1 MHTDCTSTQ
10 LAFEGLGRRAVVGR
24 FDGGRLTT
32 DGGVLLLREVDRRFR
47 VTSRLAACFRD
58 HRDPR
63 RIEHRLE
70 TLVAQRVLAL
80 AAGYEDLNDHDRLRA
95 DSAFALASGCADVTG
110 ERRRRARDRGHALA
124 GSSTL
129 NRLELGVP
137 EAAAG
142 DRYQR
147 IAADPDAMDRL
158 LVDLFLE
165 AHAAPPT
172 EIVLDLDATD
182 DPLHGR
188 QEGRF
193 FHGYYGHYCYL
204 PLYVTCGDHVLC
216 ARQRPANIDAAAG
229 SVDELARIVPQIRRR
244 WPGTRIRVRGDAG
257 FCREEILR
265 WCEDAGIEYVFGLA
279 RNARLEPWLGKA
291 LHKSRRRCAATGR
304 ASRRFRECR
313 YRTLTSWSCARR
325 VVGKAEWLPGLRGA
339 NPRFVV
345 TNIPR
350 PHPRGAGPLRGPVLR
365 PRRHGK
371 PHQGTAAVA
380 VRRPHLERDDARQP
394 AAADL
399 LRVRRRPAHPP
410 APGRAAGHG
419 AGPRPRRH
427 HPRPVAEGRRTHH
440 RHRPQDP
447 GRVPVRLPAAGAVR
461 ARARRP
467 ARAAGPRRSRLTPPA
482 AVLPP
487 PAARAATGAAGG
499 VCPAPAIQR
508 DPSPESGAPASIAPD
523 SGDPGRPDTASGAA
537 KPTAPPPDDSSGRPE
552 VRW

>member
-1 MHTDCTSTQ
+1 MHTDCTSTP

-58 HRDPR
+58 HPR

-110 ERRRRARDRGHALA
+110 EGRRRARDRGHALA

-137 EAAAG
+137 EAAAQ

-147 IAADPDAMDRL
+147 IAAEREAIERL

-165 AHAAPPT
+165 AHAAPPA

-204 PLYVTCGDHVLC
+204 PLYVTCGEHVLC
-216 ARQRPANIDAAAG
+216 ARLRPADIDAAAG
-229 SVDELARIVPQIRRR
+229 AVDEPARIVPQIRRR

-265 WCEDAGIEYVFGLA
+265 WCEDAGLEYVFGLA
-279 RNARLEPWLGKA
+279 RNARLEPWLAKA
-291 LHKSRRRCAATGR
+291 LHKSRRRCAGTGR
-304 ASRRFRECR
+304 AARRFRECR
-313 YRTLTSWSCARR
+313 YRTLTSWSRARR
-325 VVGKAEWLPGLRGA
+325 VIGKAEWLPGLRGA
-339 NPRFVV
+339 NPALRGHQH
-345 TNIPR
+345 PA

-365 PRRHGK
+365 PRQHGE
-371 PHQGTAAVA
+371 PDQGTAAVA

-399 LRVRRRPAHPP
+399 LRVRRRLVHPP

-419 AGPRPRRH
+419 AG
-427 HPRPVAEGRRTHH
+427 
-440 RHRPQDP
+440 
-447 GRVPVRLPAAGAVR
+447 R
-461 ARARRP
+461 ARADTIRARLLKVAARITVTVRRIRVAFPSGYPLQELFAHVLAALRAPP
-467 ARAAGPRRSRLTPPA
+467 ARAEPADPARDGPASSC
-482 AVLPP
+482 
-487 PAARAATGAAGG
+487 ARAATGATEA

-508 DPSPESGAPASIAPD
+508 DPRPESALPGSVAPD
-523 SGDPGRPDTASGAA
+523 PGGPGPPGTPPTAS
-537 KPTAPPPDDSSGRPE
+537 KPPTPPADALSRRRQ
-552 VRW
+552 VR

>member
-1 MHTDCTSTQ
+1 MQTIHTIGLDLGKRFFQ
-10 LAFEGLGRRAVVGR
+10 VHGADERGAKILNRRLRRDQVEAFFEALPRCRVAMETCGGSNHWGRLLSAMGHEVKLIPAQFVKPYVKSNKSDAADAAAICEAAQRPDMRFAVVKSLGAQA
-24 FDGGRLTT
+24 
-32 DGGVLLLREVDRRFR
+32 LLSL
-47 VTSRLAACFRD
+47 
-58 HRDPR
+58 
-63 RIEHRLE
+63 HRLE

-95 DSAFALASGCADVTG
+95 DSAFALASGCADGTG

-147 IAADPDAMDRL
+147 IAADRAAIDRL

-165 AHAAPPT
+165 AHAAPPA

-204 PLYVTCGDHVLC
+204 PLYVTCGEHVLC
-216 ARQRPANIDAAAG
+216 ARLRPADIDAAAG
-229 SVDELARIVPQIRRR
+229 AVDELARIVPQIRRR

-257 FCREEILR
+257 FCREDILR
-265 WCEDAGIEYVFGLA
+265 WCEDAGLEYVFGLA
-279 RNARLEPWLGKA
+279 RNARLEPWLAKA
-291 LHKSRRRCAATGR
+291 LHKSRRRGAATGR

-313 YRTLTSWSCARR
+313 YRTLTSWSRARR

-350 PHPRGAGPLRGPVLR
+350 RTLGAQALYEDLYCARGDMENRIREQQLWRFADRTSSATMRANQLRLTFSAFAGALFTLLRQVGL
-365 PRRHGK
+365 
-371 PHQGTAAVA
+371 QGTA
-380 VRRPHLERDDARQP
+380 P
-394 AAADL
+394 A
-399 LRVRRRPAHPP
+399 
-410 APGRAAGHG
+410 
-419 AGPRPRRH
+419 
-427 HPRPVAEGRRTHH
+427 
-440 RHRPQDP
+440 
-447 GRVPVRLPAAGAVR
+447 R
-461 ARARRP
+461 ARADTIRARLLKVAARITVTVRRIRVAFP
-467 ARAAGPRRSRLTPPA
+467 SGYPLQELFAHVLAALRAPPVRAGPA
-482 AVLPP
+482 
-487 PAARAATGAAGG
+487 
-499 VCPAPAIQR
+499 
-508 DPSPESGAPASIAPD
+508 
-523 SGDPGRPDTASGAA
+523 
-537 KPTAPPPDDSSGRPE
+537 
-552 VRW
+552 